1 MCYSYSKCNVTV
13 EVSYILTHV
22 IRNTNNFLN
31 KIDILAPKKG
41 KCICKRKKKQKK
53 EMGEGKEEST
63 QVLMMT

>member
-1 MCYSYSKCNVTV
+1 M
-13 EVSYILTHV
+13 SYILTHV

-41 KCICKRKKKQKK
+41 KCICKRKKKKQKK